1 MGAVTVAS
9 FLAPPAK
16 AFMAPELARI
26 LFFHLPCA
34 ILSSI
39 WIIATAVFG
48 FQWLRTKNEVW
59 DHRLAAAIEISN
71 ILAILTLTTGI
82 IFSKVQWGAWWSW
95 DPRQTSFLFVQLLLL
110 AGWALRS
117 AIADDQ
123 RRADVSASYSVMTIL
138 PTLFLIFVLP
148 RLPQMLNGG
157 SLHPSTTLQR
167 SEMDGTYRTIFLC
180 ALVTVGWFVYELYS
194 LRVRISSAQYAL
206 DHAYGQLEMD
216 RNGAAPT
223 RVVRPLSQPESQPEP
238 TQEH

>member
-16 AFMAPELARI
+16 NFMAPDLARI

-34 ILSSI
+34 ILSSL
-39 WIIATAVFG
+39 WIIASGLFG
-48 FQWLRTKNEVW
+48 FQWLRTRKRIW
-59 DHRLAAAIEISN
+59 DHRLAAAIEITN
-71 ILAILTLTTGI
+71 ILALLTLITGI

-110 AGWALRS
+110 AGWALRA

-123 RRADVSASYSVMTIL
+123 RRADVSASYAVMTLL

-167 SEMDGTYRTIFLC
+167 SEMDATYRTIFIS
-180 ALVTVGWFVYELYS
+180 ALVTVGWMVWELYD
-194 LRVRISSAQYAL
+194 LRIRISSAHYAL
-206 DHAYGQLEMD
+206 DHAHGQLEMD
-216 RNGAAPT
+216 RNGAASP
-223 RVVRPLSQPESQPEP
+223 RVVRPLSQPENQPES
-238 TQEH
+238 TQKH